1 MAGVFVVHFDPVKMS
16 AAGVAVGWLAEPDR
30 LAGKTMMDVKV
41 EAGKQL
47 DAYRVCRLLGSG
59 GMGAVYEVE
68 DASGKRFALK
78 LFTVTEKNRA
88 FLAKRFLAEAKLLTT
103 LDHPRLVKVHD
114 AGELDGAPFFTMDLV
129 LNAQGEPETL
139 ETARRRGGI
148 LVPRY
153 AQLAGGI
160 PAGAGRAASFRSG
173 GPGRGGYRERDLAGR
188 ERKTG

>member
-1 MAGVFVVHFDPVKMS
+1 MVHFDPVKMS

-153 AQLAGGI
+153 AQLAGGQ
-160 PAGAGRAASFRSG
+160 
-173 GPGRGGYRERDLAGR
+173 
-188 ERKTG
+188 